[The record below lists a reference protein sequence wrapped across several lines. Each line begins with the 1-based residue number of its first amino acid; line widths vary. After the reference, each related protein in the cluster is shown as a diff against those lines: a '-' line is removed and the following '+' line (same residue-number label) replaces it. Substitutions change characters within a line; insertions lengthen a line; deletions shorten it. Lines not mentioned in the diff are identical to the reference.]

1 MIYIKP
7 KLSRLANLTERTG
20 YKPLID
26 NDIISPVIAII
37 IATTLFLR
45 SLSEISALPD
55 TELAQSP
62 EFELDGTVTD
72 LDIHGDFAF
81 SDKSGRAF
89 IYHGSAQLPRQGDH
103 IIVRGHATVDRS
115 RYRLLCAST
124 VTVTSHGDPPAPVD
138 ASLTEVTSG
147 ALDYQTARVK
157 GRITDIHND
166 EISTNCLLLTMTDGR
181 EMAIFPAEADLNQSD
196 YLNAEVAI
204 TGIIRPV
211 YRGTRIFSTYLISQS
226 KGTSIDI
233 LTHPPKDKFSAKELG
248 DLHHITPQRIA
259 HLGYRRVMG
268 RVCATWNRNHILVN
282 PVQPSRQPI
291 HVILQKGA
299 TLPSCGDA
307 IDVVGYVETDL
318 FTVLLTDAEWKSA
331 TDPTSL
337 PPLANEQALP
347 TTIQAITRTDD
358 SIGRKFSQLPIGN
371 VVELKGTVRH
381 VSGPETDNNT
391 ITLEEG
397 GNTIEIDAS
406 MEPAILQILQP
417 GSIIRIRGIYLLLAE
432 RWHPTPR
439 FPNVYG
445 ALIIVRNAAD
455 IDIISQPPWWTPK
468 MLVFTIFTLVL
479 IAIGILIWNRILN
492 RLVERRSRALIK
504 ERLAHDEAILKKEER
519 TKLAVELHDSLSQ
532 NLTGIAFQLDV
543 AELTAESNP
552 NDVLPHL
559 RQIRFKMQNCRD
571 NLKNCL
577 WDLRNLAIDQIF
589 LADSL
594 RETLAPI
601 VGQTKITIDF
611 PVRNSNLDDS
621 IVHAIICIVR
631 ELTVNAIRHGKAT
644 QITISGRLNKGG
656 IDLSVQDNGVGF
668 DPVHRQGTPEGHF
681 GLQGVTERVSR
692 FNGEI
697 SIISHIGKGTKISIQ
712 GLHEET

>member
-1 MIYIKP
+1 M
-7 KLSRLANLTERTG
+7 LSTL
-20 YKPLID
+20 
-26 NDIISPVIAII
+26 I
-37 IATTLFLR
+37 IAAALVLR
-45 SLSEISALPD
+45 SLAEISALSD
-55 TELAQSP
+55 ADLARSP
-62 EFELDGTVTD
+62 EFVLNGRVTD
-72 LDIHGDFAF
+72 VDTHSDFAF
-81 SDKSGRAF
+81 ADDSGRAF
-89 IYHGSAQLPRQGDH
+89 VYHGSAQPPHPGDRV
-103 IIVRGHATVDRS
+103 IIRGQATMDKS
-115 RYRLLCAST
+115 RYRILRAAE
-124 VTVTSHGDPPAPVD
+124 VTVTSQGVPPTPVEATLAD
-138 ASLTEVTSG
+138 VTSG
-147 ALDYQTARVK
+147 ALDYRTARVK

-211 YRGTRIFSTYLISQS
+211 YRGSRIFSTYLIGQS

-259 HLGYRRVMG
+259 HLGYRRIMG

-299 TLPSCGDA
+299 ALPSCGDA

-331 TDPTSL
+331 TDPTVL

-347 TTIQAITRTDD
+347 TTIQAITRADD

-406 MEPAILQILQP
+406 MEPAILQMLQP

-543 AELTAESNP
+543 AELTAENSP
-552 NDVLPHL
+552 EEVLPHL
-559 RQIRFKMQNCRD
+559 RQIRLKMQSCRD

-577 WDLRNLAIDQIF
+577 WDLRNLALDQTF
-589 LADSL
+589 LADAL
-594 RETLAPI
+594 RETLVPVI
-601 VGQTKITIDF
+601 DQTEVTIDF
-611 PVRNSNLDDS
+611 PVRNSTLDDS

-631 ELTVNAIRHGKAT
+631 ELAVNAIRHGKAT
-644 QITISGRLNKGG
+644 RIDIVGRQDADGISMTIR
-656 IDLSVQDNGVGF
+656 DNGNGF
-668 DPVHRQGTPEGHF
+668 DPERRQGTAEGHF
-681 GLQGVTERVSR
+681 GLQGVSERVSR
-692 FNGEI
+692 LNGEMDI
-697 SIISHIGKGTKISIQ
+697 ASRPGKGTEICIR
-712 GLHEET
+712 GLHEDT